1 MGCKVSKLSTSEQK
15 PEVVRSYG
23 RESRFVELL
32 KPECLK
38 VKKIQNKRHVLR
50 EEKKGTTVSKLTL
63 QDWLLTSPSLKAEQ
77 LRGGEL
83 CVLKHGSSKRVHPSI
98 STKARVSFST
108 GRLLGLDQVDD
119 KEHYVSASSV
129 VSSISRTQSGKSQ
142 KRVSFKLPEEAD
154 IIIFY
159 SPQNSLE
166 SDQDCS
172 L

>member
-1 MGCKVSKLSTSEQK
+1 M
-15 PEVVRSYG
+15 
-23 RESRFVELL
+23 
-32 KPECLK
+32 
-38 VKKIQNKRHVLR
+38 KKIQNKRHVLR
-50 EEKKGTTVSKLTL
+50 EERKGTTVSKLTL

-119 KEHYVSASSV
+119 KEDYVSASSR
-129 VSSISRTQSGKSQ
+129 SISRTQSGKSP

-172 L
+172 S